1 MDQKGGM
8 RGWSLRLRIFL
19 FFALICCVTVAVLGA
34 DLVIGLQRMG
44 SDALPH
50 LALITGIA
58 AFVIIGATLW
68 VWLKFDENLA
78 QPIDQIARDLRA
90 VVHAGG
96 DPAVLEKRGD
106 YLGYLGPAAREVAAA
121 LAEHRNSEE
130 QVLERASQGQQ
141 KLRAKL
147 ETILNDLGLAVVI
160 CSAEHRI
167 LLYNRRAL
175 ALLHASEGA
184 GGTLGLGRPFLDIV
198 TGQPIRHA
206 MNRLKLR
213 FADRRHLDH
222 PDGTGAMVAFSTR
235 DGAQTLRGH
244 LELMLNEE
252 ETDIDGYVVTFDDI
266 TEQLAAGLARDRA
279 LKHSRDVI
287 EQALTDLRSVS
298 WKNAEMGGAIEKLTA
313 GLAGLDETVADVLA
327 SAWPTTDVL
336 SATLLATVS
345 HGEIEK
351 AGIGIDITG
360 EPVWLHCDSA
370 TISGLISHLVLAIHR
385 NTGAT
390 ACQLEARKSGK
401 QGQIVIGWE
410 GRPFGSEALEAA
422 LNEPLDDAVEG
433 LDGLSIL
440 DRHHAYV
447 SIESRAAGQYG
458 LVIPVE
464 LSRAHHLRSAKINQR
479 IGSRPEFYD
488 FDLLA
493 HSGGAELAS
502 QPLRKLSYVVFDSE
516 TTGLEPSRG
525 DEMVSIAGIRVV
537 NNRVL
542 SGEVFNQ
549 FVNPGRK
556 IPAASSRIHGITDDM
571 VADAPQVDTVLKRF
585 HGFARDSVLVAHNAA
600 FDMTFLTKDEER
612 VGVSFDN
619 PVIDTVLLAAH
630 VFGVSESLTL
640 DALSER
646 FKVTLRDE
654 DRHTALGDAVATAH
668 VLLRLIPLL
677 ENAGVRTLG
686 DAIAASEKQSRLR
699 RKQSY

>member
-1 MDQKGGM
+1 MDQKSGVH
-8 RGWSLRLRIFL
+8 GWSLRLRIFL
-19 FFALICCVTVAVLGA
+19 FFALICGVTALVLGV
-34 DLVIGLQRMG
+34 DLYIGLQRMG
-44 SDALPH
+44 ADALPH
-50 LALITGIA
+50 LALLSGLA
-58 AFVIIGATLW
+58 GFVIIGVTLW

-78 QPIDQIARDLRA
+78 QPIDQIARDLTA

-106 YLGYLGPAAREVAAA
+106 YLGYLGPAARDVAAA

-130 QVLERASQGQQ
+130 QVLERASQGQV

-147 ETILNDLGLAVVI
+147 ETILNDLGMAVVI
-160 CSAEHRI
+160 CSTEHRI

-175 ALLHASEGA
+175 ALLHASEG
-184 GGTLGLGRPFLDIV
+184 TLGLGRPFLDIV
-198 TGQPIRHA
+198 TGQPVRHA
-206 MNRLKLR
+206 LNRLKLR

-235 DGAQTLRGH
+235 DGAQTLHGH
-244 LELMLNEE
+244 LELMLNEGE
-252 ETDIDGYVVTFDDI
+252 SDIDGYVVAFDDV
-266 TEQLAAGLARDRA
+266 TEQLAAGLERDRA

-287 EQALTDLRSVS
+287 EGALTDLRAVS
-298 WKNAEMGGAIEKLTA
+298 WKNAEMGDAIETLAA

-351 AGIGIDITG
+351 TGIAIEIAGD
-360 EPVWLHCDSA
+360 PVWLHCDSA
-370 TISGLISHLVLAIHR
+370 TISGLISHLVLAVHR
-385 NTGAT
+385 NTGTT
-390 ACQLEARKSGK
+390 ACRLEARKSGK
-401 QGQIVIGWE
+401 QGQIVVAWQGKPLE
-410 GRPFGSEALEAA
+410 SEALESA
-422 LNEPLDDAVEG
+422 LREPVDDAVEG

-447 SIESRAAGQYG
+447 SVESRAAGEYG

-493 HSGGAELAS
+493 HSGGAEMAS
-502 QPLRKLSYVVFDSE
+502 QPLRQLSYVVFDSE

-549 FVNPGRK
+549 FVNPGRT

-571 VADAPQVDTVLKRF
+571 VADAPKVDTVLKRF
-585 HGFARDSVLVAHNAA
+585 HGFASGSVLVAHNAA
-600 FDMTFLTKDEER
+600 FDMTFLTKDEAR

-619 PVIDTVLLAAH
+619 PVLDTVLLAAH

-668 VLLRLIPLL
+668 VLLRLVPLL

>member
-1 MDQKGGM
+1 MSAGDKM
-8 RGWSLRLRIFL
+8 RNWSLRVRIFL
-19 FFALICCVTVAVLGA
+19 FFALICCVTVAVLA
-34 DLVIGLQRMG
+34 VDMVIGLSRMG
-44 SDALPH
+44 PDALPH
-50 LALITGIA
+50 LALLVGLA
-58 AFVIIGATLW
+58 AFAIVGTTMWI
-68 VWLKFDENLA
+68 WLKFDENLA

-96 DPAVLEKRGD
+96 DPALLEKRGD
-106 YLGYLGPAAREVAAA
+106 YLGYLAPAAREVAAA
-121 LAEHRNSEE
+121 LSEHRNSQE
-130 QVLERASQGQQ
+130 QVLQRASEGQQ

-160 CSAEHRI
+160 CSAEHSI

-175 ALLHASEGA
+175 SLLHASEGEN
-184 GGTLGLGRPFLDIV
+184 GSLGLGRPFLEIV

-206 MNRLKLR
+206 LNRLKLR
-213 FADRRHLDH
+213 FGDRRHLEH
-222 PDGTGAMVAFSTR
+222 PDGTGAVIAFSTR
-235 DGAQTLRGH
+235 DGSQTLRGH
-244 LELMLNEE
+244 LELMLDEDE
-252 ETDIDGYVVTFDDI
+252 SDIEGYVIAFDDI

-279 LKHSRDVI
+279 LKSSREAIDN
-287 EQALTDLRSVS
+287 ALTKLRAAS
-298 WKNAEMGGAIEKLTA
+298 WKNAETAKAIENLSA
-313 GLAGLDETVADVLA
+313 GLASLDDTVADVLA

-336 SATLLATVS
+336 SATLFATVS
-345 HGEIEK
+345 NSEIEE
-351 AGIGIDITG
+351 AGIEIEIAG

-370 TISGLISHLVLAIHR
+370 TISGLIGHLVLTVSRAA
-385 NTGAT
+385 GCK
-390 ACQLEARKSGK
+390 ACRLEARRSGK
-401 QGQIVIGWE
+401 QGEIVIGWS
-410 GRPFGSEALEAA
+410 GGPLGSEALEAA
-422 LNEPLDDAVEG
+422 LKEPLDDAVEG

-447 SIESRAAGQYG
+447 SVESRAEDAYG

-479 IGSRPEFYD
+479 VGARPEFYD
-488 FDLLA
+488 FDLISR
-493 HSGGAELAS
+493 SGDVEIAGL
-502 QPLRKLSYVVFDSE
+502 PLRELSYVVFDSE

-571 VADAPQVDTVLKRF
+571 VADAPGVATVLKRF
-585 HGFARDSVLVAHNAA
+585 HGFAKGSVLVAHNAA
-600 FDMTFLTKDEER
+600 FDMTFLTKDESK
-612 VGVSFDN
+612 VGLSFDN
-619 PVIDTVLLAAH
+619 PVLDTVLLAAH

-640 DALSER
+640 DALSQR

-654 DRHTALGDAVATAH
+654 DRHTALGDSVATAQ